1 MMMMMIKICG
11 GERAVWKMNAK
22 RRNKVKAATQQR
34 SYHEHVLLVMHM
46 YMYCTYIQAGWRCGR
61 LITTTLQMEKVKFFS
76 NGLIF
81 FI

>member
-34 SYHEHVLLVMHM
+34 SYHEHVLLFMHM
-46 YMYCTYIQAGWRCGR
+46 YCTVHTGWLALWRVNHNNLADG
-61 LITTTLQMEKVKFFS
+61 K
-76 NGLIF
+76 G
-81 FI
+81 